1 MNRFEDMR
9 EILGLSTGII
19 KAIEDAVEGTEK
31 LSKQQEAWIS
41 EALDDLHDIMRDGVD
56 MTFGISKQI
65 GVRF

>member
-9 EILGLSTGII
+9 EILGLSAGII

-56 MTFGISKQI
+56 TTFGISKQI